1 MTKKIFIITGELSGD
16 KHASLV
22 VQNLLSLNND
32 IQVEAIGGENLK
44 KLGVKLFVDH
54 SQAHMSAMG
63 LTPKILFDHLTLGK
77 RVVDYLKNEYKPDLV
92 LLIDYGGF
100 NLNISKF
107 LKKAG
112 IKVFYYIPPQIW
124 ASRKWRIKTV
134 KKNISKVM
142 TIFPFEKEM
151 YEKEGIDAQFVGHP
165 LITQM
170 PAPANKDEVF
180 EKYGLDKNKKLV
192 SIFPGSRVFE
202 LQYLMKT
209 FLESAKI
216 IKEKNKDVQ
225 FVIAQADSLKDK
237 IFKKYLGETDI
248 KVVKNA
254 NYELLSVSD
263 ALMLASGTVALE
275 AALYNTPMII
285 SYKGPWFAYFVYR
298 IVRCIDRVCLPN
310 IIMDKDIVPE
320 LLQADSNPKVI
331 SDAILKIL
339 QDDDYRQNMIDDLS
353 KVKAI
358 LSKHEAA
365 KEVANIIANELKD
378 E

>member
-22 VQNLLSLNND
+22 VQNLLSQNND
-32 IQVEAIGGENLK
+32 VEIEAIGGENLR